1 MAKNLKCAISD
12 SALCRWIDKDC
23 AECHIN
29 SIKHDEDVKKALES
43 FEVTLSLLPDDI
55 DELMGEECQ
64 FCKGEKRKRAGYALA
79 DLAHAE
85 PKTETGMFFGFG
97 KKIRRKVGSIM
108 PLSISIC
115 AECRRALRVPDII
128 KWTVPVLLL
137 AAAVIVLSMPSITKG
152 MGEWVLLAVLAGALL
167 GGYLIG
173 KAAAGAYM
181 RSKSSET
188 RFNVFEIPICS
199 KMKEAGW
206 FTMQDDTPATRF
218 IFSRK
223 PYTKMIKSVCAGENE
238 GAGTDS

>member
-1 MAKNLKCAISD
+1 MAKNIKCAISD
-12 SALCRWIDKDC
+12 SSLCRWIGKDC
-23 AECHIN
+23 TECHIN
-29 SIKHDEDVKKALES
+29 SIKHDDDIKKALES
-43 FEVTLSLLPDDI
+43 FEVTLSLLPEDI
-55 DELMGEECQ
+55 DELLGEECQ

-85 PKTETGMFFGFG
+85 PKTETGMFFGLG

-128 KWTVPVLLL
+128 KWMTPVLFL
-137 AAAVIVLSMPSITKG
+137 AAAVIVLAMPSITKG
-152 MGEWVLLAVLAGALL
+152 MGGGMLLAVLAGVLL
-167 GGYLIG
+167 VGYLIG

-181 RSKSSET
+181 RSKSSKT
-188 RFNVFEIPICS
+188 RFNVFEIPIC
-199 KMKEAGW
+199 
-206 FTMQDDTPATRF
+206 
-218 IFSRK
+218 SRK